1 MVSLILSLILA
12 HAHAGHYYHRA
23 PARTYHA
30 RVHHIAKAPVHHTA
44 KAPSPVRQ
52 AQTQTRPQS
61 DGGIFKQTT
70 ITR

>member
-30 RVHHIAKAPVHHTA
+30 RVHHMPVHHTA
-44 KAPSPVRQ
+44 KAPAPVRQ
-52 AQTQTRPQS
+52 AQTRPQS
-61 DGGIFKQTT
+61 DGGIFKPTT